1 MRNGTSSLLYVALSF
16 IILTTS
22 VHAQHSLPEFTL
34 PSPPKGVVAPPLDK
48 LKIRSGVQSPHPS
61 VVDKSPAEFA
71 SQSAAGSTILLWT
84 GSDNGYTFQMV
95 GQDPSVPHSNQVTN
109 IKAQLIPVQ
118 ITFYG
123 NQTVVFDPTK
133 KDICSPSG
141 SPLTLVQRSPL
152 FNNVSL
158 PIAPLG
164 GASSAAL
171 GTAQQFTSLFQR
183 ANFFKFTQP
192 TGVNPR
198 YGVTLTLTT
207 LPVVK
212 INTYYY
218 SNPLPRKCAPVGQ
231 VYKDTLDYAIVHG
244 IIPQLASFGVGPT
257 TLPIFLLNNVVMP
270 DASCCFIFFGYHGSF
285 ISGTC
290 ALQTYI
296 VANYDTSGLYPDAP
310 DISTLSHE
318 IAEWMN
324 DPTVLNPT
332 PPWKNAGGGC
342 QPNLEV
348 GDALEGQQL
357 FPIYMPN
364 FTYHVQD
371 LTFKSWFYGDT
382 PSVGVNGWYS
392 LFGTFRSAALPC
404 P

>member
-1 MRNGTSSLLYVALSF
+1 
-16 IILTTS
+16 
-22 VHAQHSLPEFTL
+22 
-34 PSPPKGVVAPPLDK
+34 
-48 LKIRSGVQSPHPS
+48 
-61 VVDKSPAEFA
+61 
-71 SQSAAGSTILLWT
+71 
-84 GSDNGYTFQMV
+84 
-95 GQDPSVPHSNQVTN
+95 
-109 IKAQLIPVQ
+109 
-118 ITFYG
+118 
-123 NQTVVFDPTK
+123 
-133 KDICSPSG
+133 
-141 SPLTLVQRSPL
+141 
-152 FNNVSL
+152 
-158 PIAPLG
+158 
-164 GASSAAL
+164 
-171 GTAQQFTSLFQR
+171 
-183 ANFFKFTQP
+183 
-192 TGVNPR
+192 
-198 YGVTLTLTT
+198 
-207 LPVVK
+207 VVK

-218 SNPLPRKCAPVGQ
+218 SNPLPKKCAPVGQ
-231 VYKDTLDYAIVHG
+231 VIQGH
-244 IIPQLASFGVGPT
+244 FGLRNSSRNYSPVGFIWRRPT

-285 ISGTC
+285 ISGTS
-290 ALQTYI
+290 AIQTYI
-296 VANYDTSGLYPDAP
+296 VANYDTSGLYPDAT